1 MEAFPDSKKIFLII
15 LYDIY
20 TKVKGCCFG
29 SFFSERRVINNDHDE
44 TGII

>member
-1 MEAFPDSKKIFLII
+1 MEAFPVSKKIFLII
-15 LYDIY
+15 LYDI

-29 SFFSERRVINNDHDE
+29 SFFSDRRVINNDHDE